1 MAKMTE
7 ASFSFNIIMVDI
19 ENPRIKGQFTIRA
32 DTMDEWSKNYESFTL
47 EKNGCGYARQG
58 SVETQPNP
66 TVVQQDLVGEGSQ
79 DPTDKKMCPFHPAEE
94 LLEYDNKSGKGTHW
108 RHDTDDPEW
117 NTEGKYPTVYCFG
130 NKK

>member
-47 EKNGCGYARQG
+47 EMQERGYARQG

-66 TVVQQDLVGEGSQ
+66 SVAAQDSVGQESQ
-79 DPTDKKMCPFHPAEE
+79 DPNDPKKCPVHNVVMTQHDTKDGSRK
-94 LLEYDNKSGKGTHW
+94 YW
-108 RHDTDDPEW
+108 RHDTDDP
-117 NTEGKYPTVYCFG
+117 NYVKDSQYPTVYCFG
-130 NKK
+130 K